1 VKRWGGVLASGT
13 LAALG
18 GCTVGAGSGAAS
30 GDLFVV
36 ACNYG
41 ASYGTANLQTQAL
54 DTAPY
59 NLAPTFFAGAPT
71 DDPIKGPHP
80 MNEMEIQMKTS
91 GLEFADSLG
100 FNIQSSLEVA
110 RCLRGRT
117 VNGQPDYLVTVPLP
131 AALGTAANP
140 QPTTLWC
147 DWSGMAFSD
156 GGVPDASLPG
166 TPDAGTILDGGMST
180 LASAPRIHIT
190 PYTYVVSSLILP
202 TTCPGGTAVAQAMDG
217 WIQFDNFGSAEES
230 NLAPANRD
238 RVPANFIINY
248 GDRLRATFNVT
259 LGDPQF
265 VNAIKTGTA
274 PPTTVAIG
282 GALAGYFDFD
292 LARGRAAQ
300 PFP

>member
-1 VKRWGGVLASGT
+1 MKVGCRLLACGA

-18 GCTVGAGSGAAS
+18 GCTVGAGSGKAK

-41 ASYGTANLQTQAL
+41 RFYGMPNPDGGSLEPI
-54 DTAPY
+54 PY
-59 NLAPTFFAGAPT
+59 DLAPSFFAGTPT
-71 DDPIKGPHP
+71 DDQIKGPQQ

-100 FNIQSSLEVA
+100 FNLQSSLEVA
-110 RCLRGRT
+110 RCIRGRT

-131 AALGTAANP
+131 SALGTATNP

-156 GGVPDASLPG
+156 GGVPDASFPG
-166 TPDAGTILDGGMST
+166 TPDASTVLDGGMSV

-190 PYTYVVSSLILP
+190 PYTYVVASLILP
-202 TTCPGGTAVAQAMDG
+202 TLCPGGTAVAVAMDG
-217 WIQFDNFGSAEES
+217 WIQFQNFGTAEES
-230 NLAPANRD
+230 NLAPADRD
-238 RVPANFIINY
+238 PVPPNFIINY
-248 GDRLRATFNVT
+248 GDRLQAKFNLT

-265 VNAIKTGTA
+265 VNAIQTGTA
-274 PPTTVAIG
+274 PPTTPAIG
-282 GALAGYFDFD
+282 GALAGNFDFD

>member
-1 VKRWGGVLASGT
+1 VTRRGGLLAAGAM
-13 LAALG
+13 LALG

-30 GDLFVV
+30 GDLFVL

-41 ASYGTANLQTQAL
+41 RFYGRPNLDGGVLETIGY
-54 DTAPY
+54 D
-59 NLAPTFFAGAPT
+59 LAPTFFAGTPT
-71 DDPIKGPHP
+71 DDQIKGPQQ
-80 MNEMEIQMKTS
+80 MNIMEIQMKTS
-91 GLEFADSLG
+91 GLEFADSFG
-100 FNIQSSLEVA
+100 VNIQSSLEVA
-110 RCLRGRT
+110 RCIRGRT

-131 AALGTAANP
+131 SALGTATNP

-274 PPTTVAIG
+274 PPTTAAIG